1 MKLGGFTLMHIGRIS
16 LIIDYS
22 WIVMF
27 FVILIITKSFFSQA
41 YPDNTA
47 SFYWLIGGVSSIL
60 IFLSVVAHELAHYFV
75 ATKYGIKITSIRLHI
90 FGGYQP
96 VAQEPESG
104 RQEFVIALAG
114 WAANIVLG
122 GFALGI
128 YSYFWLMQKVTP
140 VAGIAACL
148 LAANG
153 LLVVLHMI
161 PGFPLDGGRVLRA
174 ILWDRWND
182 IARAT
187 RVVIQIGN
195 SLALFFIIFGI
206 LQFLLT
212 QNLFS
217 ALFFFVGLF
226 MKQSAMGNYQNIL
239 QQKALGQV
247 PVRQVMTENIV
258 TVDWLIPVEELVQE
272 YIYKHKFTHF
282 PVLNQSELIGMVSLG
297 GVKSVSRD
305 LWTFKQVRDIMMPIE
320 DVACVQ
326 PSDNAS
332 EVLKKMV
339 SEKIELMPVM
349 ENGELV
355 GVVSR
360 DDIVNLLRIKTD
372 LGTV

>member
-1 MKLGGFTLMHIGRIS
+1 MRIGRVE
-16 LIIDYS
+16 IIVDYS

-27 FVILIITKSFFSQA
+27 FVMLIITKSFFSQA
-41 YPDNTA
+41 YPDNTDL
-47 SFYWLIGGVSSIL
+47 FYWMMGGISSVL
-60 IFLSVVAHELAHYFV
+60 IFLSVFVHELAHYFV
-75 ATKYGIKITSIRLHI
+75 ATKYGIKTTSIRLHI

-122 GFALGI
+122 GFSLGI

-148 LAANG
+148 LVANG
-153 LLVVLHMI
+153 LLAGLHMI

-187 RVVIQIGN
+187 RVVSQIGN

-217 ALFFFVGLF
+217 ALFFFIGLF
-226 MKQSAMGNYQNIL
+226 MKQSATGHYQTIL
-239 QQKALGQV
+239 QQHALGQV
-247 PVRQVMTENIV
+247 PVRQVMTEKVI
-258 TVDWLIPVEELVQE
+258 TVDWLIPVEELVQT
-272 YIYKHKFTHF
+272 YIYKHQCTHF
-282 PVLNQSELIGMVSLG
+282 PVFNQSELIGMVSLG

-305 LWTFKQVRDIMMPIE
+305 LWTFKQVRDIMVPIE
-320 DVACVQ
+320 DVACVR

-332 EVLKKMV
+332 EVLKKMA
-339 SEKIELMPVM
+339 SENIELMPVM
-349 ENGELV
+349 ENGKLV

-360 DDIVNLLRIKTD
+360 DDIINLFRIKTD
-372 LGTV
+372 LGTA

>member
-1 MKLGGFTLMHIGRIS
+1 MHIGRIR

-47 SFYWLIGGVSSIL
+47 PFYWLMGGVSSIL
-60 IFLSVVAHELAHYFV
+60 IFLSVVVRELAHYFV

-128 YSYFWLMQKVTP
+128 YSYFWLVQKVTP

-153 LLVVLHMI
+153 LLAALHMI

-187 RVVIQIGN
+187 RVVSQIGN

-226 MKQSAMGNYQNIL
+226 MKQAAMGNYQNIL

-305 LWTFKQVRDIMMPIE
+305 LWTFKQVRDIMVPIE
-320 DVACVQ
+320 DVACIQ

-360 DDIVNLLRIKTD
+360 DDIINLFRIKTD
-372 LGTV
+372 LGTA